1 MIVHKCDGCGREA
14 KDSDDPWFEL
24 GIINNMGALRP
35 PRHACS
41 VACLLRWLREYSE
54 KATEKAVIEVFP
66 RD

>member
-1 MIVHKCDGCGREA
+1 MIVHKCGGGGRGA
-14 KDSDDPWFEL
+14 KASAALWFGL
-24 GIINNMGALRP
+24 GITKNMGPPPP